1 MDGIYGPDEV
11 LYDQLRTE
19 GVYCQPGMDAHA
31 EFVEGVPKEKRRMI
45 SSKDPHAKHLD
56 EWATDYGIPVSKLIE
71 RISNAV
77 CVTKRK
83 KQAAQELEAYRDQV
97 ASEPAAEQIPSLLA
111 SEDSEAR
118 PGKDTKRP
126 STLPLCPKCGG
137 KMKSREGRWGTFWGC
152 NSYPR
157 CRGTLSL
164 KQAKKQAEEGPPV
177 IQEPLKA
184 AQEPP
189 QKPPKSLDTIS
200 SWFKG
205 FRKWIIIGSLAFSLM
220 GLVGFAEFMYEE
232 ALQQTGFGGFMLKSA
247 GLAKEAYD
255 LCDIYERR
263 IDRMARF
270 TYALGWLSPFNWG
283 AYRMY
288 VDSARTNVQCLRLW
302 AIAREPG
309 LAMRSDGPL
318 PTVASVLDKSNW
330 TNPQELFDLEG
341 VIDYQDAER
350 HIGQTVRVLVPILS
364 VEQMDTVALAVS
376 DSSFIVVCFP
386 SSVIVWDAFPS
397 LAATWSIIEGK
408 IQLYNG
414 VPEIVVSEW
423 SQIKGTYGLRG

>member
-11 LYDQLRTE
+11 LYDQIRTE

-31 EFVEGVPKEKRRMI
+31 EFIEGIPQEKRRMI
-45 SSKDPHAKHLD
+45 SKKDPHAKRLD
-56 EWATDYGIPVSKLIE
+56 EWATDYGITVSKLIE

-77 CVTKRK
+77 CATKRK
-83 KQAAQELEAYRDQV
+83 DEAARELEAYRDQV
-97 ASEPAAEQIPSLLA
+97 APEPESVPTK
-111 SEDSEAR
+111 EA
-118 PGKDTKRP
+118 KTNA
-126 STLPLCPKCGG
+126 PLCPKCGAA
-137 KMKSREGRWGTFWGC
+137 MKLRNGHWGEFYGC
-152 NSYPR
+152 SSYPR
-157 CRGTLSL
+157 CRETLSL
-164 KQAKKQAEEGPPV
+164 KQAEKQAEEGPPI
-177 IQEPLKA
+177 IQKPLKV

-189 QKPPKSLDTIS
+189 QKPPDKVLDTIS

-255 LCDIYERR
+255 LCEVYERR

-288 VDSARTNVQCLRLW
+288 VDSARTNVESLRMW
-302 AIAREPG
+302 AVAREPA
-309 LAMRSDGPL
+309 LAMRSNGPL
-318 PTVASVLDKSNW
+318 PTVASVLDKGDW
-330 TNPQELFDLEG
+330 TNPQELFDLTD
-341 VIDYQDAER
+341 VVDYQDAER
-350 HIGQTVRVLVPILS
+350 HVGQTVKVLVPILS
-364 VEQMDTVALAVS
+364 VEQMDTVSLAVS

-397 LAATWSIIEGK
+397 LASKWCIIEGK
-408 IQLYNG
+408 IRMYNG

-423 SQIKGTYGLRG
+423 SQVVETRGLR